1 MKPINPT
8 AEFFKVAW
16 MTFWRVVVVAGLF
29 TKASFG
35 SVLLVS
41 FIVATGLVFVGKKS
55 IFTWP
60 LWKLLRRKPVIFDL
74 SGAKPTAPKPGTKK
88 APAPAQTKTS
98 QTGRKTGYE
107 PSAMASVPMPTPQT
121 YDRMRGKPGGGLSH
135 ASFSGTQQAKVGA
148 EGEQLFAKALAHNG
162 FLSNMDSYWS
172 VSMPSADSLTPD
184 RRFDTDIDCILIRRN
199 RITLIDVKMYAGG
212 NGTYRHIDPEH
223 IALFDNATGAQVGPT
238 HKLSRNMEMAT
249 DRMKKLLPGY
259 KIRSMVVFVPT
270 DRGMANIPAGSIK
283 WPGGIPAMSLPEFFS
298 TVQPPVVPALPVPD
312 QLDASLRRLL
322 RG

>member
-41 FIVATGLVFVGKKS
+41 FIVATGLVFIGKKS

-88 APAPAQTKTS
+88 TPAPSLTKTS
-98 QTGRKTGYE
+98 RVGQKTGFE
-107 PSAMASVPMPTPQT
+107 PSAMVAFPMPTPKT
-121 YDRMRGKPGGGLSH
+121 CERMRGKPGGGLSH
-135 ASFSGTQQAKVGA
+135 ASFSGTRQAKVGA
-148 EGEQLFAKALAHNG
+148 EGEQLFAKTLAKKSLLG
-162 FLSNMDSYWS
+162 RMDSYWS
-172 VSMPSADSLTPD
+172 VSMPSEDSLTPD
-184 RRFDTDIDCILIRRN
+184 RRFDTDIDCILVQRN

-212 NGTYRHIDPEH
+212 DGTYRHIDPEH
-223 IALFDNATGAQVGPT
+223 IALFDNATGSQVGQT

-259 KIRSMVVFVPT
+259 KIRSLVVFVPT
-270 DRGMANIPAGSIK
+270 DRGMANIPTGSIK
-283 WPGGIPAMSLPEFFS
+283 WPGGIPAMSLPDFFA
-298 TVQPPVVPALPVPD
+298 TVRAPAPALPVSSE
-312 QLDASLRRLL
+312 LDASLRRLL